1 MSLGD
6 KLRILIEERNL
17 TQKELASQLNIAPS
31 TLGSYVQNTREPD
44 FSTLKLLAKYF
55 DVSIDYLLDYTL
67 DKQNTDKE
75 VEMLRIFHSLTEEQQ
90 SICIEQAKVFI
101 RMNTS
106 V

>member
-44 FSTLKLLAKYF
+44 FSTLKSLAKYF

-67 DKQNTDKE
+67 DKQHTDKE
-75 VEMLRIFHSLTEEQQ
+75 VEMLRIFRTLTEEQQ